1 VIIARQSLIAKVRVG
16 SMMATPTIVK
26 IRTANL
32 PRLQLTPKETTFQL
46 VAVAMGNLILGLV
59 LGVLL

>member
-1 VIIARQSLIAKVRVG
+1 
-16 SMMATPTIVK
+16 MAAPTVQK

-32 PRLQLTPKETTFQL
+32 PNLQLTPKETTYL
-46 VAVAMGNLILGLV
+46 LAAVAMANLILGLF

>member
-1 VIIARQSLIAKVRVG
+1 
-16 SMMATPTIVK
+16 MAAPTVVK

-32 PRLQLTPKETTFQL
+32 PHLQLTPKETTYL
-46 VAVAMGNLILGLV
+46 LAVVAMGNLILGLI

>member
-1 VIIARQSLIAKVRVG
+1 MIIARQSLILAVRVR
-16 SMMATPTIVK
+16 SVMAAPTVQK

-32 PRLQLTPKETTFQL
+32 PNLQLTPKETTYL
-46 VAVAMGNLILGLV
+46 LAAVAMANLILGLF